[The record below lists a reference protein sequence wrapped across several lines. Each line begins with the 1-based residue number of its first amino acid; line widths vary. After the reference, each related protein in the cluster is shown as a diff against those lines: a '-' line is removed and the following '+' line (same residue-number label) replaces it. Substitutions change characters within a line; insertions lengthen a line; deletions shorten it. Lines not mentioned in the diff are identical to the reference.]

1 MEEEEKELQEKI
13 IAHRLIEARI
23 EGLLKQREAFIK
35 SLVEIEESIKGIDEL
50 KKKGE
55 NVLFSLG
62 SQTYIPCKIIEKDK
76 IIVEV
81 GANVAIEKSLEEGK
95 QILEKRKLEV
105 EKAIANI
112 ENAINQ
118 LSSGL
123 KDLSDEIGEMLKKR
137 KAG

>member
-1 MEEEEKELQEKI
+1 MEEEKDLQEKI
-13 IAHRLIEARI
+13 LAHRLIEARI
-23 EGLLKQREAFIK
+23 EGLLRERETLIK
-35 SLVEIEESIKGIDEL
+35 SLLEIGESIKGIEEL

-55 NVLFSLG
+55 DVLFSLG
-62 SQTYIPCKIIEKDK
+62 SQTYVPCKIVEKDK

-95 QILEKRKLEV
+95 KILEKRKEEM

-112 ENAINQ
+112 ESAINQ

-123 KDLSDEIGEMLKKR
+123 KDLSEEIREMIEKR